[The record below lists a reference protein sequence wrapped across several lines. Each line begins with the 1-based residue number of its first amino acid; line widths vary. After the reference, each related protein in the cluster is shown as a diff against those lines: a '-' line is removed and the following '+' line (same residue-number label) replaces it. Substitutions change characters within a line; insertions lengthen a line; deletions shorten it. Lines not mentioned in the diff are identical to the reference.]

1 MGYSTD
7 FQGCFKLD
15 RPLDEETKTFLTKL
29 ATTRRVKRQTSPEY
43 GVDGEFYVD
52 GGGFMGQDHDSTVV
66 DYNTPPVT
74 QPGLWCQWIP
84 NEEGTEIVW
93 DGGEKFYE
101 YAEWLQYIVS
111 RVLNVK
117 NYTLNGSVYW
127 QGEDHDDFGV
137 IEVKDSIV
145 NVKNGRRVYE

>member
-1 MGYSTD
+1 MGYDTH
-7 FQGCFKLD
+7 FQGHFKLD

-29 ATTRRVKRQTSPEY
+29 ATTRRMKRHTSSEY

-52 GGGFMGQDHDSTVV
+52 GGGFMGQEHDATVV
-66 DYNTPPVT
+66 NYNIPPVT

-84 NEEGTEIVW
+84 NEEGTEIAW
-93 DGGEKFYE
+93 DGGEKFYC
-101 YAEWLQYIVS
+101 YVEWLQYIVS

-127 QGEDHDDFGV
+127 QGEDDDDFGV

-145 NVKNGRRVYE
+145 QVKNGRKVYE